1 MASENKAV
9 KTQDIKQELIVL
21 AKPKTDIFIFA
32 ERYYNTFHAK
42 GKHGTFAH
50 YKSVFSKLKTYLGDK
65 KLLAVLNRLLL
76 NVLLIKNIKPN
87 NIL

>member
-9 KTQDIKQELIVL
+9 KTQDIKQELIGL

-42 GKHGTFAH
+42 GK
-50 YKSVFSKLKTYLGDK
+50 
-65 KLLAVLNRLLL
+65 
-76 NVLLIKNIKPN
+76 P
-87 NIL
+87 

>member
-42 GKHGTFAH
+42 GK
-50 YKSVFSKLKTYLGDK
+50 
-65 KLLAVLNRLLL
+65 
-76 NVLLIKNIKPN
+76 P
-87 NIL
+87 